1 MNLATPILL
10 FLYAVV
16 AVIWAPVLVRRW
28 RWLDRSPGAAIA
40 VWQALTASALLSIVL
55 AGFALALPTLP
66 MTTNLADLF
75 QACANALRADYATP
89 AGASASA
96 IGGVAAAAAVSR
108 AGWGVGRY
116 LWIGR
121 RATLRQTAGLRLIAK
136 PLSAVS
142 NTVQVHVESS
152 ELLVYCLPG
161 RPGTIVFTTAALARL
176 DQPQTAAVLAHELAH
191 LRSRHHLLVA
201 VARGLHL
208 AFPFAP
214 LFRIASTELERLVEI
229 HADDTAARAHDR
241 RVLATALIELA
252 AGRSPAGGLGA
263 TGAATTLR
271 IRRLAAP
278 PNRLN
283 GIGRTLVTT
292 TVSALLTIPV
302 VLVAL
307 PALGTLAAHYCP
319 VPLLG

>member
-16 AVIWAPVLVRRW
+16 AAIWGPGLVQRW
-28 RWLDRSPGAAIA
+28 GWLDRSAAAAIA
-40 VWQALTASALLSIVL
+40 VWQALSGSALLSIAL
-55 AGFALALPTLP
+55 AGVALAVPTLP

-96 IGGVAAAAAVSR
+96 IGGVVAAVAVSR
-108 AGWGVGRY
+108 AGWAVGRQ
-116 LWIGR
+116 LWTGR
-121 RATLRQTAGLRLIAK
+121 LATLRQTAGLRLIAK
-136 PLSAVS
+136 PLSPVRNAA
-142 NTVQVHVESS
+142 QVHVESTQV
-152 ELLVYCLPG
+152 LVYCLPG
-161 RPGTIVFTTAALARL
+161 RPGTIVFTSAALASL
-176 DQPQTAAVLAHELAH
+176 DQQQTAAVLAHELAH
-191 LRSRHHLLVA
+191 LRCRHHLLVA
-201 VARGLHL
+201 VARGLQR

-214 LFRIASTELERLVEI
+214 LFRIASTELERLVEM
-229 HADDTAARAHDR
+229 HADDTAAKDHDR

-263 TGAATTLR
+263 SGAATTLR
-271 IRRLAAP
+271 VCRLAAP
-278 PNRLN
+278 PGRLN

-292 TVSALLTIPV
+292 TVAALLTIPV
-302 VLVAL
+302 ALVAL

-319 VPLLG
+319 VPLLP